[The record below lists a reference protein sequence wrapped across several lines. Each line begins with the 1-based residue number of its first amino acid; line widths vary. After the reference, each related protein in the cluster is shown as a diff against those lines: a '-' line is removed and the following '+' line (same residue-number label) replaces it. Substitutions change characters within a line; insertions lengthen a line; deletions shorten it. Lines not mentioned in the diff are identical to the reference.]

1 MQIYVFYIQY
11 FKPKELKLNILKDYF
26 CGSTNFKM
34 NFTSIL
40 TSWYS
45 ANKRNLPWRTSK
57 IPYNVWLSEVILQ
70 QTQIKQGQPY
80 YEAFLA
86 NYPSVQALAKA
97 SETEILNLWQGLGY
111 YSRARNL
118 HFTAKYISETL
129 NGEFPK
135 TYKSL
140 LTLKGVGDY
149 TASAIASICYEE
161 AVAVVDGNV
170 YRVLARYFG
179 IDTPINS
186 TEGIKQFKTLAKSL
200 LPLSNFGDYN
210 QAIMEFGSQ
219 QCKPQ
224 SPNCKECPLITS
236 CNAYATGSVKILPVK
251 LKKTKVTKKY
261 FNFLVIDSDDQKTYL
276 ERRTEKG
283 IWQQLYQFPLIETP
297 SSMSEKE
304 FLAHLDGSD
313 KINIHYE
320 KALLFNTSD
329 IIHKLSHQE
338 LHVKF
343 WILRTKNSP
352 ENAVKWSDITSYPV
366 PAVIERFINNF
377 QI

>member
-1 MQIYVFYIQY
+1 
-11 FKPKELKLNILKDYF
+11 
-26 CGSTNFKM
+26 M
-34 NFTSIL
+34 NFTSTL

-57 IPYNVWLSEVILQ
+57 IPYNIWLSEVILQ

-135 TYKSL
+135 NYKSL

-170 YRVLARYFG
+170 YRVLARHFG

-297 SSMSEKE
+297 FSMSEKE

>member
-26 CGSTNFKM
+26 CHSTNLKM
-34 NFTSIL
+34 NFHSTL
-40 TSWYS
+40 TNWYS
-45 ANKRNLPWRTSK
+45 VNKRNLPWRASK
-57 IPYNVWLSEVILQ
+57 NPYNIWLSEIILQ

-86 NYPSVQALAKA
+86 NYPSVQALAGA
-97 SETEILNLWQGLGY
+97 SETAVLNLWQGLGY

-118 HFTAKYISETL
+118 HFTAKHITENL

-135 TYKSL
+135 NYKSL
-140 LTLKGVGDY
+140 LDLKGVGDY

-161 AVAVVDGNV
+161 SVAVVDGNV

-186 TEGIKQFKTLAKSL
+186 TEGIKQFKTLAQSL
-200 LPLSNFGDYN
+200 LPLSDFGDYN
-210 QAIMEFGSQ
+210 QAIMEFGSR

-224 SPNCKECPLITS
+224 SPNCDACPLISS
-236 CNAYATGSVKILPVK
+236 CKAYATGSIKVLPVK

-276 ERRTEKG
+276 EQRKEKG

-297 SSMSEKE
+297 AAVSKE
-304 FLAHLDGSD
+304 ELLPFLETSD
-313 KINIHYE
+313 KIKMPYKNIT
-320 KALLFNTSD
+320 LFNASD
-329 IIHKLSHQE
+329 IIHKLSHRE

-343 WILRTKNSP
+343 WILKTGNAP
-352 ENAVKWSDITSYPV
+352 ENAIAWSDITSFPV